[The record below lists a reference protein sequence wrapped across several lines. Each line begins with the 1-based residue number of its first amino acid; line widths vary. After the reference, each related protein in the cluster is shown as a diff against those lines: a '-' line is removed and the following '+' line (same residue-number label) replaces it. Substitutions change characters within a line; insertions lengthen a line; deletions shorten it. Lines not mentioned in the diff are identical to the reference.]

1 MIFGSKQI
9 EYLLNPESV
18 ERIVHQYS
26 RTPMSMLNL
35 FELQN
40 NNGDKYFQYDYS
52 KRTYET
58 DIAAGILPEPVELT
72 EGSEFPQVSFSG
84 IQEEYGNM
92 TKFGFEVEFTK
103 ESAENPKNF
112 AFFKNCV
119 RDMGLTMMRM
129 INRFSFYELNA
140 SAGLIDPI
148 TLGDGAWVSGNESI
162 DDDIVAI
169 KRAMENQAN
178 YENQFSP
185 TDLFVSKTAY
195 DAAEDLY
202 KVINASGTFDGI
214 SNGINVNVAREIDTG
229 LLAIDRSAYPAIWY
243 YNINKNDN
251 RLNDAE
257 VPRSSIV
264 NVHYF
269 EDEDTSKL
277 PQTFGYQ
284 MYVELGLAVNK
295 EMTVLTQS
303 GV

>member
-9 EYLLNPESV
+9 EYLLNPESI
-18 ERIVHQYS
+18 EGIIHQYT

-35 FELQN
+35 FEPQN
-40 NNGDKYFQYDYS
+40 NDGEKHFAYEYS

-58 DIAAGILPEPVELT
+58 DLAAGILAEPVELT
-72 EGSEFPQVSFSG
+72 EGSEYPQVSFSG

-103 ESAENPKNF
+103 ESAENPRNL

-140 SAGLIDPI
+140 SAGLVDPI
-148 TLGDGAWVSGNESI
+148 TLGDGAWVAGNESI
-162 DDDIVAI
+162 DDDIVGMI
-169 KRAMENQAN
+169 RAMRNQEN
-178 YENQFSP
+178 YEGQFNM
-185 TDLFVSKTAY
+185 TDMFVSQTAY
-195 DAAEDLY
+195 DSAEDLY
-202 KVINASGTFDGI
+202 KVINSTGTFNGV
-214 SNGINVNVAREIDTG
+214 SNGVNVNVAHEINSG
-229 LLAIDRSAYPAIWY
+229 LLAIDLNAHPAIWY

-251 RLNDAE
+251 RLNDPE
-257 VPRSSIV
+257 VPRSSII

-269 EDEDTSKL
+269 EDEDTSKY

-284 MYVELGLAVNK
+284 LSVELGLAVNK
-295 EMTVLTQS
+295 EMAVLTQD

>member
-35 FELQN
+35 FEPQN
-40 NNGDKYFQYDYS
+40 NNGDRHFQYDYS

-140 SAGLIDPI
+140 SAGLVDPI

-169 KRAMENQAN
+169 KRAMENQEN

-257 VPRSSIV
+257 VPRSSII

-269 EDEDTSKL
+269 EDEDSSKL

-295 EMTVLTQS
+295 EMAVLTQS

>member
-35 FELQN
+35 FEPQN
-40 NNGDKYFQYDYS
+40 NNGDRHFQYDYS

-140 SAGLIDPI
+140 SAGLVDPI

-257 VPRSSIV
+257 VPRSSII

-269 EDEDTSKL
+269 EDESKSKL

>member
-9 EYLLNPESV
+9 EYLLNPESI
-18 ERIVHQYS
+18 ERVIHQYS

-35 FELQN
+35 FEPQN
-40 NNGDKYFQYDYS
+40 NNGEKHFQYDYS

-103 ESAENPKNF
+103 ESAENPRNF
-112 AFFKNCV
+112 AFFKNAV

-129 INRFSFYELNA
+129 INRFAYYELDA
-140 SAGLIDPI
+140 SAGLVDPI

-169 KRAMENQAN
+169 KRAMENQEN

-185 TDLFVSKTAY
+185 TDIFVSKTAY

-202 KVINASGTFDGI
+202 KVINASGKFDGV
-214 SNGINVNVAREIDTG
+214 SNGINVNVAREISTG
-229 LLAIDRSAYPAIWY
+229 LLALDRNAHPAIWY
-243 YNINKNDN
+243 YNTNKNDS
-251 RLNDAE
+251 RLNNPE
-257 VPRSSIV
+257 VPRSSII

-269 EDEDTSKL
+269 EDPDENKL

-284 MYVELGLAVNK
+284 LYVELGLAVNK

>member
-18 ERIVHQYS
+18 EKIIHQYS

-35 FELQN
+35 FETQN
-40 NNGDKYFQYDYS
+40 NMGEKNFQYDYS

-58 DIAAGILPEPVELT
+58 DIAAGILPEPVEIT
-72 EGSEFPQVSFSG
+72 EGSEYPQVSFSG

-92 TKFGFEVEFTK
+92 TKFGFEVEFSQ
-103 ESAENPKNF
+103 ESAENPRNY
-112 AFFKNCV
+112 AFFKNCL

-140 SAGLIDPI
+140 SAGLVDPI
-148 TLGDGAWVSGNESI
+148 TLGDGQWVHGNEYI
-162 DDDIVAI
+162 DEDVVAM
-169 KRAMENQAN
+169 KRAMENQTN

-185 TDLFVSKTAY
+185 TDMFISKTAY
-195 DAAEDLY
+195 DSAEDLY
-202 KVINASGTFDGI
+202 KVINANGQFNGI
-214 SNGINVNVAREIDTG
+214 SNGINMNIAREINTG
-229 LLAIDRSAYPAIWY
+229 LIAIDRTAHPAIWY

-251 RLNDAE
+251 RLNDPE
-257 VPRSSIV
+257 VPQSSII

-269 EDEDTSKL
+269 EDEPTAKY

-284 MYVELGLAVNK
+284 LSVELGLAVNK
-295 EMTVLTQS
+295 EMAVLTQS

>member
-35 FELQN
+35 FEEQN
-40 NNGDKYFQYDYS
+40 NKGDKHFQYDYS

-72 EGSEFPQVSFSG
+72 EGSEFPQVSFSR

-129 INRFSFYELNA
+129 INRFAYYELDA
-140 SAGLIDPI
+140 SAGLVDPI
-148 TLGDGAWVSGNESI
+148 TLGDGAWVHGNESI

-169 KRAMENQAN
+169 KRAMENQTN

-202 KVINASGTFDGI
+202 KVLNVDGQFHGV
-214 SNGINVNVAREIDTG
+214 SNGINVNVAREISTG
-229 LLAIDRSAYPAIWY
+229 LLAIDRNAHPAIWY
-243 YNINKNDN
+243 YNVNKNDS
-251 RLNDAE
+251 RLNDPE
-257 VPRSSIV
+257 VPKSSLI

-269 EDEDTSKL
+269 EDPDENKL

-284 MYVELGLAVNK
+284 LYVELGLAVNK

>member
-35 FELQN
+35 FEPQN
-40 NNGDKYFQYDYS
+40 NNGDRHFQYDYS

-140 SAGLIDPI
+140 SAGLVDPI

-169 KRAMENQAN
+169 KRAMENQEN

-229 LLAIDRSAYPAIWY
+229 LLAIDRNAYPAIWY

-257 VPRSSIV
+257 VPRSSII

>member
-35 FELQN
+35 FEPQN
-40 NNGDKYFQYDYS
+40 NNGDRHFQYDYS

-140 SAGLIDPI
+140 SAGLVDPI

-169 KRAMENQAN
+169 KRAMENQEN

-257 VPRSSIV
+257 VPRSSII

-269 EDEDTSKL
+269 EDENTSKL

>member
-9 EYLLNPESV
+9 EYLLNPESIEGV
-18 ERIVHQYS
+18 IHQYT

-35 FELQN
+35 FEPQN
-40 NNGDKYFQYDYS
+40 NEGEKHFAYEYS

-58 DIAAGILPEPVELT
+58 DLAAGILAEPVELT
-72 EGSEFPQVSFSG
+72 EGSEYPQVSFSG

-103 ESAENPKNF
+103 ESAENPRNL

-140 SAGLIDPI
+140 SAGLVDPI
-148 TLGDGAWVSGNESI
+148 TLGDGAWVAGNEAI
-162 DDDIVAI
+162 DDDIIAMI
-169 KRAMENQAN
+169 RAMRNQEN
-178 YENQFSP
+178 YEGQFNM
-185 TDLFVSKTAY
+185 TDMFVSQTAY
-195 DAAEDLY
+195 DSAEDLY
-202 KVINASGTFDGI
+202 KVINSTGTFNGV
-214 SNGINVNVAREIDTG
+214 SNGVNVNVAHEINSG
-229 LLAIDRSAYPAIWY
+229 LLAIDLNAHPAIWY

-251 RLNDAE
+251 RLNDPE
-257 VPRSSIV
+257 VPRSSII

-269 EDEDTSKL
+269 EDEDTSKY

-284 MYVELGLAVNK
+284 LSVELGLAVNK
-295 EMTVLTQS
+295 EMAVLTQD